1 MGNMCGISQSASY
14 PTGATAAT
22 PGPSPGPSPTPPG
35 PSPTPGQTHY
45 GDPYEHACE
54 SDEVNITITGIGG
67 AFCSPK
73 CTLGVFCAKDV
84 PTGVTAK
91 PQCALQSSSGGAKY
105 CALICSPTTDEASLR
120 AGDAQCSA
128 NGSCKAISGTGV
140 CTYDK

>member
-1 MGNMCGISQSASY
+1 
-14 PTGATAAT
+14 
-22 PGPSPGPSPTPPG
+22 
-35 PSPTPGQTHY
+35 
-45 GDPYEHACE
+45 
-54 SDEVNITITGIGG
+54 VNITITGIGG

-73 CTLGVFCAKDV
+73 CTLGVFCAKDI
-84 PTGVTAK
+84 PAGVTAK

-120 AGDAQCSA
+120 AGDAQCTA